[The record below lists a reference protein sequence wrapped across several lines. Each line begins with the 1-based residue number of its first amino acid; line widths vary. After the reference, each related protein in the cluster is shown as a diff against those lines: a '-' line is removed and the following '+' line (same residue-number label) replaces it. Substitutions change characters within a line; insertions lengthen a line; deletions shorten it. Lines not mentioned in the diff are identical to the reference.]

1 MDRDRLVLYLAAVFA
16 GLTVLLAVAALA
28 TQPFLLLLA
37 LTFAATTYFLWYHAT
52 GRLAERARQ
61 RVERENARS
70 RTRTRTRTQ
79 AAADAGPRDDW
90 EWERDWE
97 RARRRAAG
105 PGAGARAG
113 GRTGTGSASATGT
126 RRPPTDEAYRAL
138 DLEPGA
144 SSEEVRAAYREKVKE
159 VHPDTDSGDEEA
171 FKRVNRAYEALKE

>member
-1 MDRDRLVLYLAAVFA
+1 VDRDRLVLYLAAVFA

-37 LTFAATTYFLWYHAT
+37 LPFAATTYFLWYHAT
-52 GRLAERARQ
+52 GRLAERARR
-61 RVERENARS
+61 RVEHEHA

-97 RARRRAAG
+97 RARRRATG
-105 PGAGARAG
+105 PNSGAGARAG
-113 GRTGTGSASATGT
+113 SRAGTGSASATES

-144 SSEEVRAAYREKVKE
+144 STERVREAYREKVKE
-159 VHPDTDSGDEEA
+159 VHPDTETGDEEA
-171 FKRVNRAYEALKE
+171 FKRVNRAYEALTE